1 MRGVNLV
8 LVGGNLGKDPESR
21 QTKSGIPVTNLLL
34 AVSQKTK
41 DGEDKLDWI
50 NVRCFGTVAENCQ
63 KYLSKGDAVLVT
75 GRLRSRTVDS
85 NGYRQNVMEIVADR
99 VQFLVSK
106 KRDGVEDKSEEVP
119 F

>member
-8 LVGGNLGKDPESR
+8 LIAGNLGKDPELNH
-21 QTKSGIPVTNLLL
+21 TKTGIPITSLVV

-41 DGEDKLDWI
+41 DGEDKLDWVT
-50 NVRCFGTVAENCQ
+50 VRCFGVTAENCR